1 MYAMGFQGHIMHGGD
16 VFWALT
22 NLVDRP
28 RLFVELNSLGFQ
40 IQKAEMLIA
49 RNKAK

>member
-1 MYAMGFQGHIMHGGD
+1 MYTLGFQGRIMHGD